1 VVNKLADILGQ
12 MDTGVAKSVRLCSFL
27 ALWEEVVDERV
38 SRNAKAVKISNRT
51 LYVSTSS
58 STWAH
63 ELTFLKG
70 EIVKKFNERA
80 GKEVIRDIRFS
91 NQGYNG

>member
-12 MDTGVAKSVRLCSFL
+12 METGVAKSVQLCGFL
-27 ALWEEVVDERV
+27 ALWDEVVDERV
-38 SRNAKAVKISNRT
+38 LKNAKAIKISNRT

-63 ELTFLKG
+63 ELTFLKRD
-70 EIVKKFNERA
+70 IIKKFNERA

-91 NQGYNG
+91 NQGYSG